1 MSNEARL
8 CVGTAQLGLP
18 YGIANRVG
26 KVEIEGAIE
35 IMRFAVTNG
44 VTLFDTA
51 QAYGDSEE
59 RIGLAIE
66 RLGIEEAVQVI
77 TKLRPDFSFST
88 YELLQKSVLESIRRL
103 HVPRLLG
110 LLLHRSPD
118 TPDWDF
124 IGQSVARLKQEAL
137 IENFGVSICHPD
149 EVARLMDVAC
159 VDIIQLPFNVL
170 DKRWIN
176 RDVFGLARRNGKRI
190 FLRSVYLQGLVFL
203 NSHELTERNME
214 WAVPYVELVRRY
226 TEGRGMSVRSFALQ
240 VALRQSPD
248 TKVVIGV
255 EKVEQ
260 LKENLRAMEDRTIG
274 GKVIDEWWQQLPDVP
289 ERVINPSLWAEN

>member
-137 IENFGVSICHPD
+137 IENFGVSIYHPD
-149 EVARLMDVAC
+149 EAARLMDVAC